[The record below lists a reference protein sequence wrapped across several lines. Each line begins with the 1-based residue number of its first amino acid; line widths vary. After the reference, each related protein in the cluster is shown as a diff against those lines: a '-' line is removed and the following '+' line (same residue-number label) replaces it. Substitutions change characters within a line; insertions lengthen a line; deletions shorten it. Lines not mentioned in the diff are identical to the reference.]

1 MNVILNEIYRSVGC
15 DVCEVDRQ
23 KVRNYIRL
31 LASTGKTDEQ
41 LIVLGKAYLDETLK
55 PDRRYSGC

>member
-1 MNVILNEIYRSVGC
+1 MKVILDKIIRSF
-15 DVCEVDRQ
+15 DRDLGEPNRR
-23 KVRNYIRL
+23 KLRSYILL

-41 LIVLGKAYLDETLK
+41 LVELGKAYLDETLN

>member
-1 MNVILNEIYRSVGC
+1 MNVILNEIYRSFGC
-15 DVCEVDRQ
+15 DVCEIDRQ

>member
-1 MNVILNEIYRSVGC
+1 MNAILDNIFRSFHR
-15 DVCEVDRQ
+15 DLDETDRR
-23 KVRNYIRL
+23 KVSNYVRL

-41 LIVLGKAYLDETLK
+41 LIELGKAYLDETLN